1 MNEKPKKCDLLEIWL
16 RRSEYVNQEVLNEFA
31 RLKRGIEGEKFV
43 LDYIKKYGRKHWKVM
58 QNLWLDYYGTFE
70 SDLLLLTRS
79 GIYPIEIKNY
89 NGFFQYNH
97 GISKLNNREISGNAI
112 YQTRRATKKLR
123 ELIGSKFYKPHV
135 QGVLVFVGEDNPIE
149 VSPPINDIDIL
160 QRNQLKGY
168 IQKICEV
175 EDHGRYQQ
183 QLNIDK
189 VAAHL
194 KNYEVENP
202 YQANPI
208 STEEMAQLKKG
219 ILCAKCDQATIKI
232 SRKFVH
238 CACGHVELRDKAMIR
253 TICEYGVLNFEKKLT
268 RKDLFLFLNGQ
279 SSMRYLN
286 RILNNYF
293 EMVRKG
299 KYTYYVNLKLPFYK
313 VKYLFNEFTI

>member
-1 MNEKPKKCDLLEIWL
+1 MNEKPEKCDLLEIWL

-31 RLKRGIEGEKFV
+31 RLKRGMEGEKVV
-43 LDYIKKYGRKHWKVM
+43 LEYVKKYGRKHWKVIP
-58 QNLWLDYYGTFE
+58 NLWLDYYGTFE
-70 SDLLLLTRS
+70 IDLLLLTRS

-89 NGFFQYNH
+89 NGFFQYDH
-97 GISKLNNREISGNAI
+97 GISKLNDREINGNAI
-112 YQTRRATKKLR
+112 YQARKATKNLR
-123 ELIGSKFYKPHV
+123 ELIGLRFYKPHV

-149 VSPPINDIDIL
+149 VSPPINDVDIL

-183 QLNIDK
+183 QLDIGK

-208 STEEMAQLKKG
+208 STEEMAQLKKR
-219 ILCAKCDQATIKI
+219 ILCAKCDQLTIKT
-232 SRKFVH
+232 SRKFVT
-238 CACGHVELRDKAMIR
+238 CACGHVELRDKAMVR
-253 TICEYGVLNFEKKLT
+253 TICEYGVLNFDRELT
-268 RKDLFLFLNGQ
+268 RKELFLFLNGQ

-286 RILNNYF
+286 RILNKYF
-293 EMVRKG
+293 EMVRNG
-299 KYTYYVNLKLPFYK
+299 KYSYYINLKLPFYK
-313 VKYLFNEFTI
+313 VKHLFKEFNL

>member
-1 MNEKPKKCDLLEIWL
+1 MNEKPEKCDLLEIWL

-31 RLKRGIEGEKFV
+31 RLKRGIEGEKVV
-43 LDYIKKYGRKHWKVM
+43 LEYIKKYGRKHWKVIP
-58 QNLWLDYYGTFE
+58 NLWLDYYGTFE
-70 SDLLLLTRS
+70 SDLLLLTRH

-89 NGFFQYNH
+89 NGFFQYDH
-97 GISKLNNREISGNAI
+97 GISKLNDREINGNAI
-112 YQTRRATKKLR
+112 YQARKATKNLR
-123 ELIGSKFYKPHV
+123 ELIGSRFYKLHV

-168 IQKICEV
+168 IQKICEA

-183 QLNIDK
+183 QLDIDK

-232 SRKFVH
+232 SRKFVT
-238 CACGHVELRDKAMIR
+238 CACGHVELRDKAMVR
-253 TICEYGVLNFEKKLT
+253 TICEYGVLNFDRELT
-268 RKDLFLFLNGQ
+268 VGELFDFFDGQ
-279 SSMRYLN
+279 ASRDYLKS
-286 RILNNYF
+286 ILKRYF
-293 EMVRKG
+293 ELRKG
-299 KYTYYVNLKLPFYK
+299 GKYSYYVNLKRPYDKLSNYFS
-313 VKYLFNEFTI
+313 L

>member
-31 RLKRGIEGEKFV
+31 RLKRGMEGEKVV
-43 LDYIKKYGRKHWKVM
+43 LDYIKKYGRKHWKVIP
-58 QNLWLDYYGTFE
+58 NLWLDYYGTFE

-89 NGFFQYNH
+89 NGFFQYDH
-97 GISKLNNREISGNAI
+97 GISKLNDREINGNAI
-112 YQTRRATKKLR
+112 YQARKATKNLR
-123 ELIGSKFYKPHV
+123 ELIGLRFYKPHV

-168 IQKICEV
+168 IQKICEA

-219 ILCAKCDQATIKI
+219 ILCVKCDQSTIKT
-232 SRKFVH
+232 SRKFVT
-238 CACGHVELRDKAMIR
+238 CACGHVELRDKAMVR
-253 TICEYGVLNFEKKLT
+253 TICEYGVLNFGRELT
-268 RKDLFLFLNGQ
+268 VGELFDFFDGQ
-279 SSMRYLN
+279 ASRDYLKS
-286 RILNNYF
+286 ILKRHF
-293 EMVRKG
+293 ELRKG
-299 KYTYYVNLKLPFYK
+299 GKYSYYVNLKRPYDKLSNYFS
-313 VKYLFNEFTI
+313 L